1 MRASIVQT
9 TRLVAENG
17 LYMPTPVSGG
27 GGGGITQLTGDVLA
41 GPAVGTTPATVVR
54 INGATVPVAGALTTG
69 AVLRVT
75 GASALGYGPVN
86 LALPA
91 AVTGLLPLANITPG
105 ANTQVLTT
113 TGGVAVW
120 AAPVA
125 SGINQLTGDV
135 TAGPGS
141 GSVAA
146 TVARINGA
154 TVPAAGALTTG
165 NVLQVSGAS
174 ALSYGPVNLALPAS
188 VTGLLPVAN
197 IAPSGTNGFVL
208 TTVAGATVWAAAG
221 GGGGIT
227 QLTHDVLAG
236 PGSGS
241 QAATVAQI
249 TGVAGVA
256 NVVNGTNLD
265 FLTTG
270 QPTATTGRINFEGGA
285 AQTLIAVRNS
295 ANSADFAAFTVDG
308 ADDWV
313 IGTSSNA
320 LVTFEGGFS
329 ARMLGGASG
338 ENLVLSNGLSQF
350 TVTKLVVQ
358 GGPTYF
364 ASSSNVTIGGT
375 TADFGGAAGVL
386 MFAPLTTAPTTAP
399 ATNGLL
405 GQGPDG
411 LHYGAPNATPAY
423 LTDYMLAPD
432 WQGANNTQ
440 ASKKLEYAGEG
451 RGVGA
456 GSTTLLTIQ
465 VPLGNVITIRVLAT
479 ARDVAGG
486 TVGDGL
492 SVDTIFQ
499 FQNVGGT
506 VTQAT
511 TLATPL
517 TASSASLV
525 GVLSVTASVS
535 GTNALV
541 NGVATVAAAGLT
553 IDWTAI
559 ATVIVD

>member
-1 MRASIVQT
+1 MNSSIVRT
-9 TRLVAENG
+9 NRLTAENG
-17 LYMPTPVSGG
+17 LYLPVASSGG
-27 GGGGITQLTGDVLA
+27 GGGGITELTGDVLA

-54 INGATVPVAGALTTG
+54 INGATVPAAGALTTG

-75 GASALGYGPVN
+75 GPSSLGYGQVN

-91 AVTGLLPLANITPG
+91 AVTGLLPVANIAPSGTNG
-105 ANTQVLTT
+105 FVLTT
-113 TGGVAVW
+113 TGGATVW
-120 AAPVA
+120 AAPA
-125 SGINQLTGDV
+125 SGGITQLTGDV

-141 GSVAA
+141 GSVVA
-146 TVARINGA
+146 TVVRINGA

-174 ALSYGPVNLALPAS
+174 ALSYGPLNLALPAA
-188 VTGLLPVAN
+188 VTGLLSVAN
-197 IAPSGTNGFVL
+197 IAPAGTNGFVL
-208 TTVAGATVWAAAG
+208 TTVGGATVWAAAG

-227 QLTHDVLAG
+227 QLTQDVLAG

-241 QAATVAQI
+241 QVATVAQI

-256 NVVNGTNLD
+256 NVVNGTDLS

-270 QPTATTGRINFEGGA
+270 GTVSTLGRINFTKN
-285 AQTLIAVRNS
+285 AQTFLAYQDTTGVDRALIK
-295 ANSADFAAFTVDG
+295 TDG
-308 ADDWV
+308 ADTLQFGGSGAGQAV
-313 IGTSSNA
+313 QI
-320 LVTFEGGFS
+320 VGGFS
-329 ARMLGGASG
+329 LSLTASGASNSISIASAG
-338 ENLVLSNGLSQF
+338 VVVNA
-350 TVTKLVVQ
+350 TKWTHNST
-358 GGPTYF
+358 PAYF
-364 ASSSNVTIGGT
+364 DSASNVTIGGT
-375 TADFGGAAGVL
+375 TADFGGAAGML
-386 MFAPLTTAPTTAP
+386 AFAPLTTAPTTAP

>member
-1 MRASIVQT
+1 MNSSIVRT
-9 TRLVAENG
+9 TRLVGENG

-54 INGATVPVAGALTTG
+54 VNGATVPAAGALTTG

-75 GASALGYGPVN
+75 GPSSLGYGQVN

-91 AVTGLLPLANITPG
+91 AVTGLLPVANIAPSGTNG
-105 ANTQVLTT
+105 FVLTT
-113 TGGVAVW
+113 TGGATVW
-120 AAPVA
+120 AAAA
-125 SGINQLTGDV
+125 SGGITQLTGDV

-146 TVARINGA
+146 TVIRVNGA
-154 TVPAAGALTTG
+154 TVPAAGALTIG
-165 NVLQVSGAS
+165 NGLYVTGAS
-174 ALSYGPVNLALPAS
+174 ALGYSALNLAGGANF

-208 TTVAGATVWAAAG
+208 TTVGGATVWAAAG

-227 QLTHDVLAG
+227 QLTQDVLAG
-236 PGSGS
+236 PGAGS
-241 QAATVAQI
+241 QAATIVQI
-249 TGVAGVA
+249 TGATGVA
-256 NVVNGTNLD
+256 NVINGTSLD
-265 FLTTG
+265 FLKTG
-270 QPTATTGRINFEGGA
+270 DPVATTGRINFQGTAAEIFLAYQPAGVNTKIISTDGVGSTIFGDSTNGG
-285 AQTLIAVRNS
+285 V
-295 ANSADFAAFTVDG
+295 FTVL
-308 ADDWV
+308 
-313 IGTSSNA
+313 IGGSGNNLTIEPNA
-320 LVTFEGGFS
+320 
-329 ARMLGGASG
+329 A
-338 ENLVLSNGLSQF
+338 VLNSTRLS
-350 TVTKLVVQ
+350 VVST
-358 GGPTYF
+358 PSF
-364 ASSSNVTIGGT
+364 FDANSNVTIGGT
-375 TADFGGAAGVL
+375 TADFGGAAGML
-386 MFAPLTTAPTTAP
+386 AFAPLTTAPTTAP